1 MPVVILGPVVHW
13 RSALAAILRQME
25 IATIETDDVFE
36 GVSAIRSVATA
47 IAVLHSEMPPDEL
60 AVFLKATARHG
71 GDVTVALAGTTHDLD
86 PRWSELIARR
96 FENPWLF
103 MDIAA
108 WVASR
113 EPGRV
118 ASPIADAEPHPL
130 PAAGATRAL
139 PDLSAPV
146 EWTVVP
152 KGPLDR
158 EALVRLRRLAR
169 HEDYFTLLSLP
180 RHATTETVQ
189 DVAAGWL
196 RLLQPEALS
205 TDILDSLLDAVKEV
219 RGAIRDAGMVLSDPR
234 SRDLYVAHARST
246 SLQVSGE
253 PSTGSVETG

>member
-13 RSALAAILRQME
+13 RSALAAILRQMG
-25 IATIETDDVFE
+25 IATIDTDDVFE
-36 GVSAIRSVATA
+36 GVAAIRSVATA
-47 IAVLHSEMPPDEL
+47 IAVLHSELPPDEL

-86 PRWSELIARR
+86 PRWSELLARR

-108 WVASR
+108 WVAAR
-113 EPGRV
+113 EPAHA
-118 ASPIADAEPHPL
+118 ASQNGGAEPHL
-130 PAAGATRAL
+130 LVPAAAATRT
-139 PDLSAPV
+139 LSNLTAPA

-180 RHATTETVQ
+180 RHATSEMVL

-234 SRDLYVAHARST
+234 SRELYVAHARST

-253 PSTGSVETG
+253 PTPDSV

>member
-1 MPVVILGPVVHW
+1 
-13 RSALAAILRQME
+13 
-25 IATIETDDVFE
+25 
-36 GVSAIRSVATA
+36 
-47 IAVLHSEMPPDEL
+47 
-60 AVFLKATARHG
+60 
-71 GDVTVALAGTTHDLD
+71 
-86 PRWSELIARR
+86 
-96 FENPWLF
+96 
-103 MDIAA
+103 
-108 WVASR
+108 
-113 EPGRV
+113 V

-253 PSTGSVETG
+253 PSTGNVETG

>member
-25 IATIETDDVFE
+25 IATIDTDDVFE
-36 GVSAIRSVATA
+36 GVAAIRSVASA
-47 IAVLHSEMPPDEL
+47 IAVLHSELPPDEL

-71 GDVTVALAGTTHDLD
+71 GDVTVVLAGTTHDLD
-86 PRWSELIARR
+86 PRWSDLLARR

-108 WVASR
+108 WVAAR
-113 EPGRV
+113 EPARA
-118 ASPIADAEPHPL
+118 ASQPALTELHPGATL
-130 PAAGATRAL
+130 PATQAL
-139 PDLSAPV
+139 PDLTQPA
-146 EWTVVP
+146 ERTLVP

-180 RHATTETVQ
+180 RHATAETVQ
-189 DVAAGWL
+189 EVAAGWL

-219 RGAIRDAGMVLSDPR
+219 RGAIQDAGMVLSDPR
-234 SRDLYVAHARST
+234 SRELYVANARSN
-246 SLQVSGE
+246 SQQVAGE
-253 PSTGSVETG
+253 PTTGSAESE